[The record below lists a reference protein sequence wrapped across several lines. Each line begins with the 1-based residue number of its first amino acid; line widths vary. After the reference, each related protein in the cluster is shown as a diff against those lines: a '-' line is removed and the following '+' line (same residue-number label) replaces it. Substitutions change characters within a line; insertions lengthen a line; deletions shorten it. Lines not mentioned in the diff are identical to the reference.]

1 MTRDEALA
9 KIRKCLAL
17 SKSANE
23 TEAATALRHAQALMR
38 EHGLDDEGVELA
50 SVVEVDVRSSFMP
63 VLSWE
68 ARLAGLVADAFG
80 CEVLSTYKVD
90 RVDILSGIRP
100 DRYWRLIG
108 VGAAPEIA
116 GYTLE
121 VLSRQ
126 CVRARRAYIGQQSK
140 NCKPATKAARG
151 DAFAGGWVRGVAA
164 LVERFATG
172 DRNAALVA
180 AYMAKTYPSLGSVK
194 PKQRDAG
201 RNVKDAWHDGRL
213 SGANATLNHGV
224 GSPLER
230 KLIGA

>member
-1 MTRDEALA
+1 MTRDEALV

-63 VLSWE
+63 VLAWE

-80 CEVLSTYKVD
+80 CEVISTYKVD
-90 RVDILSGIRP
+90 RVNILAGIRR
-100 DRYWRLIG
+100 DRFWRLIG
-108 VGAAPEIA
+108 VSAAPEVA

-126 CVRARRAYIGQQSK
+126 CVRSRRIYIGQQSK

-151 DAFAGGWVRGVAA
+151 DTFAGGWVCGVAA
-164 LVERFATG
+164 LVERFANG
-172 DRNAALVA
+172 ERNIALVA
-180 AYMAKTYPSLGSVK
+180 AYMAKTYPSLSSCK
-194 PKQRDAG
+194 PRQRDAG
-201 RNVKDAWHDGRL
+201 RNVKDAWRDGYA
-213 SGANATLNHGV
+213 GAANATLNHGV

-230 KLIGA
+230 KLIEA